1 MGARP
6 RVSVKSTPDARFM
19 ERLPHLRMAV
29 LLAIPVIVLATVG
42 FARAGQTRGLSPVSL
57 AGAAPAALLDGA
69 ATGIERAL
77 AKGGPGFGFQVVS
90 RSTLHAKPDGP
101 QIQVPDATDPS
112 KLAGLADRLYLG
124 ASIAEGLATP
134 DGFWLQMRAGPAED
148 AAPDFDTAPVTLAGL
163 QRGTERWRNDGEG
176 WYRTDQLPGIGLDP
190 ATIARLPALLRR
202 AIDPQATATTDA
214 AGRTVATVAA
224 GGTIADAPGLMA
236 IDAASFSELTGPLE
250 YSLDDGG
257 RLIALHATLRNT
269 RVDAFDLI
277 VDTVITFS
285 YDPPPGALPEPA
297 PRLPAASGG

>member
-1 MGARP
+1 MGARQH
-6 RVSVKSTPDARFM
+6 VSVKSTPDARFM
-19 ERLPHLRMAV
+19 ERLPHLRTVV
-29 LLAIPVIVLATVG
+29 LLAIPVMVLATVG
-42 FARAGQTRGLSPVSL
+42 FARAGQTRDLSPVSL

-69 ATGIERAL
+69 ATGIERVL

-124 ASIAEGLATP
+124 ASIAAGSARP

-148 AAPDFDTAPVTLAGL
+148 AGPDFEKAEVTLAGL
-163 QRGTERWRNDGEG
+163 QRGTELWRNDGEG

-190 ATIARLPALLRR
+190 ATIARLPTLLRT
-202 AIDPQATATTDA
+202 ATDPQVSATTDPD
-214 AGRTVATVAA
+214 GRTVATVAA

-250 YSLDDGG
+250 YGLDEGG
-257 RLIALHATLRNT
+257 RLVALHATLRNT
-269 RVDAFDLI
+269 RVEGFDLI
-277 VDTVITFS
+277 VDTRISLT